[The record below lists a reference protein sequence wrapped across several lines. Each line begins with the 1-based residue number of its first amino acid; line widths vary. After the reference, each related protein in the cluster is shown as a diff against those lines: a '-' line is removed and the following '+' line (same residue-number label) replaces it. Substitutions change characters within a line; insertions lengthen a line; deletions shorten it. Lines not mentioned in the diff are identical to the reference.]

1 MLRDLRY
8 SLRTLLHAKGWTAV
22 VVLSPALGIGANTAL
37 FSAVNGLFLRKLPV
51 SDPDSLVR
59 LRYAGKNDMVTS
71 SSGYGP
77 VRKDASGLDQRATF
91 SYPMFEQFAAGNRT
105 MTDMFACAPYGRV
118 NVNVDGNADI
128 ASAFISTGNYYGVL
142 GLAANPGRTIV
153 PADDTPGAAPVAVIS
168 PRYWRSRFAG
178 DAKAIGKVVPI
189 NNVPTTIIGVI
200 SPEFTDVQLA
210 VSEGPDIAVP
220 LAMEPLLNGD
230 GPAPGQPNIPRM
242 RQATYWWLEVMG
254 RLKPGAT
261 AEQVRAN
268 LEGVFQQTARAGL
281 DSYLGSLT
289 PEARAQSRN
298 KNRTAI
304 PQLRVDSGS
313 RGAYDIADSDRSSVT
328 ILSVVVVLVLL
339 IVCANVANLL
349 LSRAAA
355 RQKEVS
361 IRLSLGA
368 TRGRLIRQLLTES
381 LLLSTAGGALGVLVG
396 NWGRALLPGNAGRVT
411 PLDWRVFAFVLG
423 VSVAT
428 GIVFGIAPALRATRM
443 NVNGALKE
451 TSN

>member
-153 PADDTPGAAPVAVIS
+153 PADDTPGAAPGAVIS
-168 PRYWRSRFAG
+168 PRYWRAPFFGGARG
-178 DAKAIGKVVPI
+178 RGQGGGGEKRPH
-189 NNVPTTIIGVI
+189 PPLPRR
-200 SPEFTDVQLA
+200 SPPFTDR
-210 VSEGPDIAVP
+210 
-220 LAMEPLLNGD
+220 EP
-230 GPAPGQPNIPRM
+230 P
-242 RQATYWWLEVMG
+242 
-254 RLKPGAT
+254 
-261 AEQVRAN
+261 VRA
-268 LEGVFQQTARAGL
+268 
-281 DSYLGSLT
+281 
-289 PEARAQSRN
+289 
-298 KNRTAI
+298 
-304 PQLRVDSGS
+304 
-313 RGAYDIADSDRSSVT
+313 
-328 ILSVVVVLVLL
+328 
-339 IVCANVANLL
+339 
-349 LSRAAA
+349 
-355 RQKEVS
+355 
-361 IRLSLGA
+361 
-368 TRGRLIRQLLTES
+368 RGR
-381 LLLSTAGGALGVLVG
+381 
-396 NWGRALLPGNAGRVT
+396 
-411 PLDWRVFAFVLG
+411 
-423 VSVAT
+423 
-428 GIVFGIAPALRATRM
+428 
-443 NVNGALKE
+443 
-451 TSN
+451 